1 MAKYLVLICG
11 DEQKWA
17 ETTPEWGQ
25 KNAEGHRAFAA
36 AAGAAVIGGHE
47 LEPAAKAITVRAD
60 STGRPKATDGPFIES
75 KEVIG
80 GYYLLEAAD
89 MDAAIALAGQI
100 PEASAP
106 FSGVEIR
113 TILA

>member
-47 LEPAAKAITVRAD
+47 LEPA
-60 STGRPKATDGPFIES
+60 
-75 KEVIG
+75 
-80 GYYLLEAAD
+80 
-89 MDAAIALAGQI
+89 
-100 PEASAP
+100 EASAP